1 MLPPLQE
8 LGEAQIYNDAIIQ
21 SETSN
26 PAGLQD
32 VDKEYAIGCV
42 NTPYAAKAN
51 WQAGFTQP
59 YHSLG
64 AWAILNGDEQQ

>member
-1 MLPPLQE
+1 MGGKTCSPPLQE
-8 LGEAQIYNDAIIQ
+8 FGEAQIYNDAIIQ

-42 NTPYAAKAN
+42 NTPLAAK
-51 WQAGFTQP
+51 G
-59 YHSLG
+59 S
-64 AWAILNGDEQQ
+64 